1 MARQSGKMKANGVTY
16 RRHVLRGLAA
26 SVAAAPLGACGAA
39 ERLAPLPT
47 KLRSTASFQGL
58 PANTRLVLDST
69 DDDRLARV
77 AVTALRR
84 ELDYAGRTGV
94 KDLPPAVYLAISGG
108 GENGA
113 YGAGILTAWSEVGTR
128 PEFKAVTGV
137 STGALIAPF
146 AFLGPDRDKELER
159 FYTTIDKSQVM
170 VSRGL
175 ISGVLGDSL
184 YDSGPL
190 LRLIRSVL
198 TPDFVAAIGKEYS
211 EKGRLLFVATT
222 NLDVP
227 VGVLW
232 NIGAIA
238 AGGNKDA
245 PELIAKILLASASI
259 PGALPPVMIDV
270 EAGGQRYQEMHVDGG
285 TVAQVVLY
293 PPSFSGD
300 DLKEAVGPNGMRLLQ
315 TVAHRERELYVIR
328 NSRPG
333 PDFETVD
340 RSTLKIAGRAVS
352 TLISTQGIGDLYQLY
367 LVCQRDHIDYNVTYI
382 PNSFS
387 EKITAPFD
395 RGYMNRLYRVGREQ
409 MLAGKAWSKY
419 PPGYNP
425 TPFSQLKTVAPR

>member
-1 MARQSGKMKANGVTY
+1 MDRRQILK
-16 RRHVLRGLAA
+16 GLAA
-26 SVAAAPLGACGAA
+26 GLAAGPLGGCGAA
-39 ERLAPLPT
+39 GRLASLPD
-47 KLRSTASFQGL
+47 KLRSTASFHGL
-58 PANTRLVLDST
+58 PANTRLVLDTT
-69 DDDRLARV
+69 DDDRLARIA
-77 AVTALRR
+77 AVALRR
-84 ELDYAGRTGV
+84 ELDYAARSGV
-94 KDLPPAVYLAISGG
+94 KELPPAVYLAISGG

-113 YGAGILTAWSEVGTR
+113 YGAGILTAWTETGTR
-128 PEFKAVTGV
+128 PVFKAVTGV

-146 AFLGPDRDKELER
+146 AYLGSAYDKDLER
-159 FYTTIDKSQVM
+159 FYTTIDQNQVM

-175 ISGVLGDSL
+175 ITGVLGDSM
-184 YDSGPL
+184 YDSTPL
-190 LRLIRSVL
+190 LRTIRSAL
-198 TPDFVAAIGKEYS
+198 TPEMVAAIGREYT

-232 NIGAIA
+232 NIGSIA
-238 AGGNKDA
+238 ASGIQDA

-270 EAGGQRYQEMHVDGG
+270 EAGGRRFQEMHVDGG

-300 DLKEAVGPNGMRLLQ
+300 DLVAALGPDGRQLLQ
-315 TVAHRERELYVIR
+315 TVARRERRLYVIR

-352 TLISTQGIGDLYQLY
+352 TLISTQGVGDLYQLY
-367 LVCQRDHIDYNVTYI
+367 LVAQRDHIDYNVTYI
-382 PNSFS
+382 PETFTD
-387 EKITAPFD
+387 KISAAFD
-395 RGYMNRLYRVGREQ
+395 RAYMNRLYQVGRQQ
-409 MLAGKAWSKY
+409 MLSGKAWSKY

-425 TPFSQLKTVAPR
+425 TPFSQLKTVAPPS

>member
-1 MARQSGKMKANGVTY
+1 MDRRQM
-16 RRHVLRGLAA
+16 LRGLAA
-26 SVAAAPLGACGAA
+26 GLAAGPLGACGAA
-39 ERLAPLPT
+39 GRLASLPD
-47 KLRSTASFQGL
+47 KLRSTASFHGL
-58 PANTRLVLDST
+58 SANTRLVLDST
-69 DDDRLARV
+69 DDDRLARI
-77 AVTALRR
+77 AATALRR
-84 ELDYAGRTGV
+84 ELDYNARAGI

-108 GENGA
+108 GQNGA
-113 YGAGILTAWSEVGTR
+113 YGAGIMTAWSEVGTR
-128 PEFKAVTGV
+128 PVFKAVTGV

-146 AFLGPDRDKELER
+146 AFLGSTYDKDLER
-159 FYTTIDKSQVM
+159 FYTTIDQSQVM

-175 ISGVLGDSL
+175 ISGVLGDSM
-184 YDSGPL
+184 YDSTPL
-190 LRLIRSVL
+190 LRTIRSAL
-198 TPDFVAAIGKEYS
+198 TPEMVAAIGREYS

-238 AGGNKDA
+238 ASNNKDA

-270 EAGGQRYQEMHVDGG
+270 EAGGQRFQEMHVDGG

-300 DLKEAVGPNGMRLLQ
+300 DLITAFGSGGKELLQ
-315 TVAHRERELYVIR
+315 AVAHRQRSLYVIR

-367 LVCQRDHIDYNVTYI
+367 LVCQRDHIDYNVTYV
-382 PNSFS
+382 PETFTA
-387 EKITAPFD
+387 KIGEAFD
-395 RGYMNRLYRVGREQ
+395 RAYMNQLYQVGRQQ

-425 TPFSQLKTVAPR
+425 TPFSQIKTMVPS

>member
-1 MARQSGKMKANGVTY
+1 MRGLVA
-16 RRHVLRGLAA
+16 GLAA
-26 SVAAAPLGACGAA
+26 GPLGACGAA
-39 ERLAPLPT
+39 ERLASLPE
-47 KLRSTASFQGL
+47 KLRSTASFHGM
-58 PANTRLVLDST
+58 PANARIVLDRS
-69 DDDRLARV
+69 DDDRLARTSV
-77 AVTALRR
+77 VALRR
-84 ELDYAGRTGV
+84 ELDYAARTGV
-94 KDLPPAVYLAISGG
+94 KELPPAVFLAISGG

-113 YGAGILTAWSEVGTR
+113 FGAGILTAWTEVGTR
-128 PEFKAVTGV
+128 PEFKAVSGV

-146 AFLGPDRDKELER
+146 AFLGSAYDKDLER
-159 FYTTIDKSQVM
+159 FYTSIDQSKVM

-175 ISGVLGDSL
+175 ITGVLGDSL
-184 YDSGPL
+184 YDSTPL

-198 TPDFVAAIGKEYS
+198 TPQFVAAIAREYQ

-222 NLDVP
+222 NLDAP

-238 AGGNKDA
+238 ASGNKDA

-270 EAGGQRYQEMHVDGG
+270 EAGGQRFQEMHVDGG

-300 DLKEAVGPNGMRLLQ
+300 DVLQAIGPDGMRLLQ
-315 TVAHRERELYVIR
+315 TMAHRQRSLYVIR

-367 LVCQRDHIDYNVTYI
+367 MICQRDRIDYNVTYI
-382 PNSFS
+382 PETFS
-387 EKITAPFD
+387 EKITQPFD
-395 RGYMNRLYRVGREQ
+395 RGYMNRLYQVGRSE
-409 MLAGKAWSKY
+409 MLAGMAWSKY

-425 TPFSQLKTVAPR
+425 APFTRIEATIPR

>member
-1 MARQSGKMKANGVTY
+1 MRRRQ
-16 RRHVLRGLAA
+16 VLRGLAA
-26 SVAAAPLGACGAA
+26 GLAAGPIGACGAG
-39 ERLAPLPT
+39 ERLAALPE
-47 KLRSTASFQGL
+47 KLRGTASFNGL
-58 PANTRLVLDST
+58 PANTRLVLDTS
-69 DDDRLARV
+69 DDDRLARI
-77 AVTALRR
+77 AVVALRR
-84 ELDYAGRTGV
+84 ELDHASRSGV
-94 KDLPPAVYLAISGG
+94 TNLPPAVYLAISGG

-113 YGAGILTAWSEVGTR
+113 YGAGVLTAWSETGAR
-128 PEFKAVTGV
+128 PVFKAVTGV

-146 AFLGPDRDKELER
+146 AFLGSAYDKDLER
-159 FYTTIDKSQVM
+159 FYTTIDRSHVM

-184 YDSGPL
+184 YDSTPL
-190 LRLIRSVL
+190 LHTIRSAL
-198 TPDFVAAIGKEYS
+198 TPELVAAIGQEYV

-238 AGGNKDA
+238 ASGNKDA

-270 EAGGQRYQEMHVDGG
+270 EAGGQRFQEMHVDGG

-293 PPSFSGD
+293 PPSFSSD
-300 DLKEAVGPNGMRLLQ
+300 DLIQALGPDGRRLLQ
-315 TVAHRERELYVIR
+315 AVAHRERSLYVIR

-367 LVCQRDHIDYNVTYI
+367 VVCQRDHIDYNVTYI
-382 PNSFS
+382 SESFT
-387 EKITAPFD
+387 EKLSDSFD
-395 RGYMNRLYRVGREQ
+395 RGYMNRLYQFGRHQ
-409 MLAGKAWSKY
+409 MLDGKAWGKY

-425 TPFSQLKTVAPR
+425 APFSQIKAMIPS